1 MQPVL
6 VVYTDHFGA
15 GGIKTYRADLL
26 CQEPERVDS
35 GGTER
40 SFGQQASWLVFIL
53 NVRMIWSMGFI

>member
-40 SFGQQASWLVFIL
+40 SFDQQASWLVFIL
-53 NVRMIWSMGFI
+53 NVRMI